1 MAMIEFEDHSE
12 ENQKALLAYLSAGY
26 AHWERKD
33 PRGGEWR
40 RLLARLAKWVGGLL
54 IY

>member
-12 ENQKALLAYLSAGY
+12 ENQKALLAYLAAGY

-33 PRGGEWR
+33 PLDAEWR
-40 RLLARLAKWVGGLL
+40 RFFARLAKWVGRLA
-54 IY
+54 